1 METREDPEPE
11 PPAQVAI
18 AEPAPTVVEAKPPA
32 PAPEKPEE
40 PKEKVKRLTLDIPES
55 LHRRIKEKA
64 VMERVT
70 MVEMLRE
77 LLEAT
82 HR

>member
-11 PPAQVAI
+11 PPAPVAI
-18 AEPAPTVVEAKPPA
+18 AEPAPAVVEAKPPA

-40 PKEKVKRLTLDIPES
+40 SKEKIKRLTLDIPEL
-55 LHRRIKEKA
+55 LHRRIKGPA
-64 VMERVT
+64 VMQRVT

>member
-11 PPAQVAI
+11 PPAPVAI

-55 LHRRIKEKA
+55 LHRRIKGQA